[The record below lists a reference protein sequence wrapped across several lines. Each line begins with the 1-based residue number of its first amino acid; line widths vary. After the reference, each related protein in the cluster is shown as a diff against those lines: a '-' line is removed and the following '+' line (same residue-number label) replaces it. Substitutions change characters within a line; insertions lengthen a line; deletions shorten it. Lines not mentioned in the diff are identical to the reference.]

1 MHPHIKS
8 FSVYLLYSRGEFLL
22 LVFAKS
28 IFHFYSKNYTD
39 VGRTLQTL
47 LADAK

>member
-8 FSVYLLYSRGEFLL
+8 FSVYLLYSRGGFLL